1 MSDNELSN
9 NWGSFFET
17 LDLRDYLGIAQR
29 RALAMLLP
37 AVAVIIIVAVIAER
51 LPNVYRCQTVVLVDP
66 QKVPDSYVPS
76 TITGTISDRL
86 STIQEQVT
94 SPTRLKHLIDSM
106 GLYPDL
112 RAQMGLQQV
121 IHLMQSSISVEL
133 VDAGGR
139 SLTGFRIAF
148 KGRNPVETAQVTNQ
162 IAAMFTEENL
172 KAREQA
178 TYGTSDF
185 LQDELQ
191 KTSKQLQDKEEELR
205 AIRLRYIQDLPESQQ
220 FHVQA
225 LEGLRMQMRDA
236 QERISRAQQ
245 QIVYLRSLSATTSP
259 SVDLDIEARGSGSS
273 SATQDLENK
282 LAALKTRYGP
292 SHPDVRKL
300 QAKLDQLRASDAEK
314 HHPESSTPVISAA
327 SPHQIHNP
335 VVDAQLEQLDQE
347 VKQQTE
353 VLSRL
358 QKEADF
364 HTSKIEQVPI
374 FEEKI
379 AGVTRDYESLKHRYN
394 QLVEKKLSAD
404 TASALETRQKGERFE
419 ILDPAQVP
427 ERPYGPNRLLI
438 VGAGVVVGLLLGVAT
453 GVTLEVLNGAVLNER
468 VVEQIISKRSIA
480 RIPEL
485 LSPKLR
491 LRRRLQACSAV
502 LGTCVISVGLGYTI
516 SHFVTRLF

>member
-1 MSDNELSN
+1 MTNDEISK

-17 LDLRDYLGIAQR
+17 LELRDYLDILKR
-29 RALAMLLP
+29 RALAMLIP
-37 AVAVIIIVAVIAER
+37 ALAVTIIVAIVVER
-51 LPNVYRCQTVVLVDP
+51 LPNVYRCQTVILVDP
-66 QKVPDSYVPS
+66 QKVPDSYVTS
-76 TITGTISDRL
+76 TVTGSISDRL

-94 SPTRLKHLIDSM
+94 SPTRLKRLIDAM

-112 RAQMGLQQV
+112 RSRMGMQEV
-121 IHLMQSSISVEL
+121 IRLMQSSISVEL

-139 SLTGFRIAF
+139 ALTGFRIAF
-148 KGRNPVETAQVTNQ
+148 TGRNPVETAQVTNQ

-178 TYGTSDF
+178 SYGTSDF

-220 FHVQA
+220 FHIQA

-245 QIVYLRSLSATTSP
+245 QIVYLRSVSATTTP
-259 SVDLDIEARGSGSS
+259 SVDLDIEARGSGSA

-282 LAALKTRYGP
+282 LAALQARYGP

-300 QAKLDQLRASDAEK
+300 QAKVDQVKAAEAK
-314 HHPESSTPVISAA
+314 NHHPEQVARA
-327 SPHQIHNP
+327 SVVPPRQIHNP
-335 VVDAQLEQLDQE
+335 VVDAQLEQLEQE
-347 VKQQTE
+347 VKEQGD

-358 QKEADF
+358 EKEASF

-404 TASALETRQKGERFE
+404 TASALESRQKGERFV

-427 ERPYGPNRLLI
+427 EKPYAPNRLLMI
-438 VGAGVVVGLLLGVAT
+438 GAGIVAGLLLGLAT
-453 GVTLEVLNGAVLNER
+453 GIALEFLNGAVVNEYVAEQMIGKLALAR
-468 VVEQIISKRSIA
+468 V
-480 RIPEL
+480 PEL
-485 LSPKLR
+485 LSQER
-491 LRRRLQACSAV
+491 RWRRRLEASTAVIATGVVSA
-502 LGTCVISVGLGYTI
+502 GLGYTI
-516 SHFVTRLF
+516 SHVVTRFF